1 MHKKCTSNSSICK
14 KMKQPV
20 QNLYKGQT
28 KNDLILEM
36 YVTNNEKPV
45 QLLNETAFVC
55 FLYIQIM
62 YKLYKTYI

>member
-1 MHKKCTSNSSICK
+1 
-14 KMKQPV
+14 MKQPV

-28 KNDLILEM
+28 KNDLKLEM